1 MAKGKL
7 ATGPSAAAA
16 FASTGPGLNASS
28 APMDRTKL
36 NAQHEE
42 IQSLRGELARAR
54 ARLEQKELEDQAM
67 GGNAT
72 A

>member
-1 MAKGKL
+1 
-7 ATGPSAAAA
+7 
-16 FASTGPGLNASS
+16 
-28 APMDRTKL
+28 MDRTKL